1 MNRTRPMALQHVVFE
16 TKEEGR
22 VDAMWSD
29 VQLYAH
35 DIPEGWHHYAV
46 RGGGDGWEPCSI
58 EPFVYVNHTA
68 DIITP
73 DNLEPLFDEH
83 DQMLTITDWWFDDE
97 PFTRHARQEA

>member
-1 MNRTRPMALQHVVFE
+1 MEMKPIDLRHAVFE

-22 VDAMWSD
+22 IDAMWSD

-35 DIPEGWHHYAV
+35 DIPAGWHCYAV

-58 EPFVYVNHTA
+58 EPFVKVNHTA

-73 DNLEPLFDEH
+73 RDLGPLFDRH
-83 DQMLTITDWWFDDE
+83 NDMLTITDWWFDDE
-97 PFTRHARQEA
+97 PFPQSERKEA